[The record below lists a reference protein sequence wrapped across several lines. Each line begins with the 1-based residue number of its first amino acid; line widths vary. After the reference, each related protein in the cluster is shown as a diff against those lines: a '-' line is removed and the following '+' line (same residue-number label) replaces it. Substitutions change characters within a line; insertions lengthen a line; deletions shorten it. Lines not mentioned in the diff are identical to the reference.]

1 MNKAWCLIL
10 VGVLL
15 AMAAPRDG
23 AGAGYVIGEEDVL
36 QISVWGSPDLSAK
49 VPVRPDGMISLSL
62 VGDVVAAGRTP
73 QELKKVLEEEFTK
86 FIKTP
91 TVSVVV
97 TDINSF
103 KVYVFGEGIS
113 RGTAAGQASGHS
125 SGAVTLRRNT
135 SLMQLI
141 AQLGS
146 LREADLSN
154 AYLMRANQKLSVDFQ
169 KLVLKGDVSQDV
181 ALKPNDII
189 FIPDNFEKR
198 IRVVGAV
205 RTPGIYPYYP
215 GMTALDS
222 VLTAGGFT
230 DFASQNNVII
240 VRKEGAEVKQIEVR
254 LKDVIKDGDLS
265 KNVPLQPGD
274 MVSVRTSVF

>member
-1 MNKAWCLIL
+1 MA
-10 VGVLL
+10 VLL
-15 AMAAPRDG
+15 AMAAPLD
-23 AGAGYVIGEEDVL
+23 AAAAAGYVIGEEDVL
-36 QISVWGSPDLSAK
+36 QISVWGSPDLSAR

-62 VGDVVAAGRTP
+62 VGDIVAAGRTP
-73 QELKKVLEEEFTK
+73 QELKKILEEEFTK

-113 RGTAAGQASGHS
+113 RGSAAGQGGGGGS

-135 SLMQLI
+135 SLMQLL

-146 LREADLSN
+146 LRDADLSN
-154 AYLMRANQKLSVDFQ
+154 AYLMRANQKQSVDFQ
-169 KLVLKGDVSQDV
+169 RLALKGDVSQDV